1 MTPEEN
7 LARITE
13 EVNEQMRRFGY
24 ILPETNQRLLEAQTG
39 IQNFGFKVQIAT
51 GIMGNLAEAVGD
63 YTRAMYRGEQGAA
76 VFNQSINKMVDAA
89 QMAAV
94 GLSLL
99 VPGGAIMKGVVAGL
113 TFLTGQFLKQ
123 GAELVTTAN
132 EQSDALY
139 SAFSQLAESG
149 AVGADGIEGLAE
161 DIQKLGLNV
170 NKLDRFLAMASNSAE
185 SLAAMGGT
193 VREGRKQFAGLT
205 ASLRENDLSLRKLG
219 LDQDAQAEAALGYA
233 KIQSR
238 LALGATKDYASMGQ
252 SAYKYIQ
259 EQDALTKV
267 TGISRKQQEDA
278 LEEAMR
284 NQRFAATIDQL
295 IAEGKTEEAKQ
306 LQTGFMVAR
315 AAGKDMAAAYADM
328 TSGMVNTDA
337 AQKGL
342 IGSQGEMLRQ
352 INNIKSGMY
361 KGSEEML
368 DAGMQEM
375 LKKTG
380 EFGVKMRPAAQAGVL
395 EDFSVQYTTSM
406 NAQTMATKNFAETMA
421 KARDQQQGQIN
432 QTGTILDD
440 QAKMRKLQNETMLE
454 LQNWVNK
461 GLPQATAEMLQK
473 VQTAFG
479 DMIKKV
485 GQDFN
490 RAAGLGGNPVPQNL
504 PMPPWGQIDPNA
516 GSPRYNPTQPP
527 PLPPAQNQQQ
537 TPPALPP
544 AQNQQQTPPA
554 LPPAQN
560 QQQTPS
566 AQNPP
571 RSRNGPTALPP
582 PNTRAH
588 GTSGEIGSLF
598 EPKDIIAQLHK
609 GERVL
614 NKDENADLSKLFNM
628 VSGEKSQK
636 KMLNTQEQMLKV
648 IDSITSGMQI
658 NSKSGSGNDFKAAY
672 ADISSGMMNT
682 GSGQKALLDS
692 QGEMLKQIDSIKN
705 NAMPALATSQSALL
719 GSMPKLEID
728 KEAAEQIG
736 QNLKDGMGEEFK
748 SAVANI
754 NRLAEQMKNQGDT
767 GLQQQM
773 VGLLE
778 DMRRSMQA
786 TATASERMAAVA
798 SN

>member
-1 MTPEEN
+1 
-7 LARITE
+7 
-13 EVNEQMRRFGY
+13 
-24 ILPETNQRLLEAQTG
+24 
-39 IQNFGFKVQIAT
+39 
-51 GIMGNLAEAVGD
+51 
-63 YTRAMYRGEQGAA
+63 
-76 VFNQSINKMVDAA
+76 
-89 QMAAV
+89 
-94 GLSLL
+94 
-99 VPGGAIMKGVVAGL
+99 
-113 TFLTGQFLKQ
+113 
-123 GAELVTTAN
+123 
-132 EQSDALY
+132 
-139 SAFSQLAESG
+139 
-149 AVGADGIEGLAE
+149 
-161 DIQKLGLNV
+161 LNV
-170 NKLDRFLAMASNSAE
+170 NKLDQFLAMASKSAE

-193 VREGRKQFAGLT
+193 VLQGRKQFAGLT
-205 ASLRENDLSLRKLG
+205 ASLRENELSLRKLG

-238 LALGATKDYASMGQ
+238 LALGATKDYAAMGQ

-295 IAEGKTEEAKQ
+295 IAERKFDEAEQ
-306 LQTGFMVAR
+306 LQTGLRVAR

-328 TSGMVNTDA
+328 ASGMVNTDA

-395 EDFSVQYTTSM
+395 EDFSIQYTTSM
-406 NAQTMATKNFAETMA
+406 NAQTIATKNFAETMA
-421 KARDQQQGQIN
+421 EARKQQKGQIDN
-432 QTGTILDD
+432 TGTILDD
-440 QAKMRKLQNETMLE
+440 QAKLRKIQNETMLE
-454 LQNWVNK
+454 FQKFVNT
-461 GLPQATAEMLQK
+461 GLPQATAVMLQK
-473 VQTAFG
+473 VEKAFLETLT
-479 DMIKKV
+479 KV
-485 GQDFN
+485 ARGFN
-490 RAAGLGGNPVPQNL
+490 KEAGLGGNPVPQNL
-504 PMPPWGQIDPNA
+504 PMPSWGQIDPNA
-516 GSPRYNPTQPP
+516 GGPRYNPTQPP

-537 TPPALPP
+537 TPPLPP
-544 AQNQQQTPPA
+544 AQNQQQTPPT
-554 LPPAQN
+554 PTPTQN
-560 QQQTPS
+560 QQQTPP
-566 AQNPP
+566 AQNLPRGRNAPP
-571 RSRNGPTALPP
+571 SFPP

-588 GTSGEIGSLF
+588 GTSGELGSLF

-628 VSGEKSQK
+628 VSGEKFQK
-636 KMLNTQEQMLKV
+636 KMMDTQGQMLKV
-648 IDSITSGMQI
+648 IDSITSGMRV
-658 NSKSGSGNDFKAAY
+658 NSKSGAGNDFKSAY
-672 ADISSGMMNT
+672 ADISSSMMNN
-682 GSGQKALLDS
+682 GPGQKALFDS

-705 NAMPALATSQSALL
+705 SAMPALATSQSALL
-719 GSMPKLEID
+719 GDMPTLEID
-728 KEAAEQIG
+728 KEAVAQIG
-736 QNLKDGMGEEFK
+736 QTFNEGMGEEFK
-748 SAVANI
+748 SAVDNI
-754 NRLAEQMKNQGDT
+754 SQLADQLKNQSGAA
-767 GLQQQM
+767 LQQQM

-778 DMRRSMQA
+778 DMRRSMQS